1 MTLALTHTLAWAAFF
16 AGLTG
21 IVAVAERLQ
30 RGSWQS
36 PPSRGPIP
44 AFAGTN
50 REDDTMPDDIFV
62 QQILPLQV
70 KAHPDL
76 IAELQRIAHSIA
88 ANGAEITSDDIH
100 ERVSIPKGVD
110 RRVMAAAFMP
120 KKDWELV
127 GYQKSRRADCHYR
140 TIARWRLQT
149 AIRREA
155 AE

>member
-30 RGSWQS
+30 RGSW
-36 PPSRGPIP
+36 PSSS
-44 AFAGTN
+44 N

-76 IAELQRIAHSIA
+76 VAELQRIAHSLA

-110 RRVMAAAFMP
+110 RRVMAAAFVP

-140 TIARWRLQT
+140 TIARWRLRT